1 MKREKGLQILEGKR
15 TKMRKGVT
23 NLNQRPTKRK
33 NKLEND
39 QAPSLSQ
46 VFQSPTLNQFAQ
58 KKTGKAKHIKVGGKL
73 PKGNPIVL

>member
-1 MKREKGLQILEGKR
+1 MCKS
-15 TKMRKGVT
+15 RKK
-23 NLNQRPTKRK
+23 NSSEL

-46 VFQSPTLNQFAQ
+46 VFQSSTLYQFVQ
-58 KKTGKAKHIKVGGKL
+58 KKTVIANHLKVGGKL

>member
-1 MKREKGLQILEGKR
+1 M
-15 TKMRKGVT
+15 T
-23 NLNQRPTKRK
+23 NMEA

-46 VFQSPTLNQFAQ
+46 VFQSSTLYQFVQ
-58 KKTGKAKHIKVGGKL
+58 KKTVIANHLKVGGKL